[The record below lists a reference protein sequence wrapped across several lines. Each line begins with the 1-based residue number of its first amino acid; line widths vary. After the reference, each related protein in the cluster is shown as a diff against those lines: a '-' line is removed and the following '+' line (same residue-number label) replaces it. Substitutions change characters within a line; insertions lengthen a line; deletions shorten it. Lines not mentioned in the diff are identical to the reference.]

1 LKKLSVVLLVLTVIF
16 LFASCAKKP
25 EYIDYSKQNI
35 QFAQSLTD
43 AKAIVYADKSFGSK
57 TNVETRSGENK
68 ALFKITTADDIK
80 ELNIYG
86 KGYKWDVD
94 NFLQISQREF
104 FMRIHTSER
113 LPETRSIYLSNPTV
127 IYTDVTNPASPV
139 MYEFPNMNIIKA
151 QRVDDAIYFIATNQG
166 FLKFDIPSKQII
178 TVIPNEILKNIDD
191 FYFIGNDYVTLFYG
205 GDPFLSESI
214 TPVVN
219 DLGWGKIALFSIKE
233 QKIYRY
239 DNMFGMLFFR
249 NGKILCYERSEAY
262 ALWFDT
268 IGKKFDSKFLRR
280 QDGLRTTR
288 YVRYSNY
295 PIRPDD
301 STLCFARCEQYPN
314 KYVIDEIKFDLTDE
328 PTSTVVRSFDNPYY
342 FLMLYFKKSDV
353 YLTGSKGIVYKINPN
368 TSEITKLYDLSDYNV
383 FDYDENASDL
393 FEKYYYSYDDD
404 YIYFSG
410 YDNITPTKYRCNI
423 LTGVIEVTESN
434 PVEPIIVIPFN

>member
-86 KGYKWDVD
+86 KGYKWDVHS
-94 NFLQISQREF
+94 FLQISPREF
-104 FMRIHTSER
+104 FMGITQSES
-113 LPETRSIYLSNPTV
+113 LPQTRFLYLSNPAT
-127 IYTDVTNPASPV
+127 IYTDVTNPASPI

-178 TVIPNEILKNIDD
+178 TLIPYELYKARD
-191 FYFIGNDYVTLFYG
+191 FYFINEEYAVIFSGTYYNGGLYDWNDGKVSYY
-205 GDPFLSESI
+205 SI
-214 TPVVN
+214 N
-219 DLGWGKIALFSIKE
+219 E
-233 QKIYRY
+233 QKIYTCDKKFILTLFK
-239 DNMFGMLFFR
+239 DN
-249 NGKILCYERSEAY
+249 NILCNQTGNADNLV
-262 ALWFDT
+262 LWFDVLN
-268 IGKKFDSKFLRR
+268 KQFVSKYIFTAL
-280 QDGLRTTR
+280 
-288 YVRYSNY
+288 VMKNNYSKTL
-295 PIRPDD
+295 IRNDNN
-301 STLCFARCEQYPN
+301 TLCFWN
-314 KYVIDEIKFDLTDE
+314 KDHNKMDEIKFEKLSDE
-328 PTSTVVRSFDNPYY
+328 PTSTVVRTVNLYY
-342 FLMLYFKKSDV
+342 SERMLLYFNKLDLYVSAV
-353 YLTGSKGIVYKINPN
+353 ENIVYKTDPN
-368 TSEITKLYDLSDYNV
+368 TNEKTQLYDLTEYSVSWDSSDNR
-383 FDYDENASDL
+383 
-393 FEKYYYSYDDD
+393 YYTHYDDD

-410 YDNITPTKYRCNI
+410 YDNTTATKFRCNI
-423 LTGVIEVTESN
+423 LTGQIEVTESN